1 MFTDDVEKLIK
12 ILNDT
17 VFPHMLPIAQNY
29 REIPHQERH
38 QFQSGS

>member
-1 MFTDDVEKLIK
+1 MLTDDVEKLVK
-12 ILNDT
+12 ILSDT

-29 REIPHQERH
+29 QEIPHHKRA